1 MGATRSRTPFT
12 YEDYK
17 SLPET
22 TDRRYELM
30 DGELCVVPAP
40 TTLHQTVAQN
50 LEYLLVQHVRAKRC
64 GRVLHAPLDVVLG
77 AGAQRD
83 VVQPDIVYIAASRA
97 AIVTIEEVVGAPDL
111 VIEIVSP
118 GSKKT
123 DRGYKRSL
131 YERSG
136 VREYWVVDPE
146 SSSVDVFVL
155 GPTGFGPAT
164 TYRAGSE
171 LPCGVMPGLRVPLA
185 AVFESS
191 NFSA

>member
-17 SLPET
+17 RIPET

-50 LEYLLVQHVRAKRC
+50 LEYLLVQHARATRC

-77 AGAQRD
+77 VGAQRD

-118 GSKKT
+118 GSKTK
-123 DRGYKRSL
+123 DRGYKRAL
-131 YERSG
+131 YERSK
-136 VREYWVVDPE
+136 VREYWIVDPE

-164 TYRAGSE
+164 TYSAGTE

-185 AVFESS
+185 AVFESWS
-191 NFSA
+191 